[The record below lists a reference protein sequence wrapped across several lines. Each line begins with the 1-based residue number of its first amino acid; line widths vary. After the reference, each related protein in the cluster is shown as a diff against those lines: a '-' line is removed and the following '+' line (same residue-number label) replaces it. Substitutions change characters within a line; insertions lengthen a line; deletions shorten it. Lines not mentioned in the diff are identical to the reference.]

1 MNARQAKPY
10 WNSYLSGV
18 ALGVLL
24 FLSFWITGNGLGSSG
39 GVQRVLAFVLD
50 IFAPTHVDQTPYWAK
65 LAGGDK
71 NPLNNWLVIEIVGLL
86 AGGLVSGWLG
96 GRLKVETRKGP
107 RITDKTRWFMAFGGG
122 MIMGFGARL
131 ARGCTSGQALSGGAV
146 LSAGSWAFMFSIFIG
161 AYGLAWFFRRFWLG
175 GEA

>member
-1 MNARQAKPY
+1 MNPREAKPY

-50 IFAPTHVDQTPYWAK
+50 LFAPTHVDQTPYWAK

-71 NPLNNWLVIEIVGLL
+71 NPLNNWLVIEIVG
-86 AGGLVSGWLG
+86 SSW
-96 GRLKVETRKGP
+96 KH
-107 RITDKTRWFMAFGGG
+107 
-122 MIMGFGARL
+122 
-131 ARGCTSGQALSGGAV
+131 ARGRVSRTRH
-146 LSAGSWAFMFSIFIG
+146 AGSWH
-161 AYGLAWFFRRFWLG
+161 LA
-175 GEA
+175 AA